1 MSIPATHTTTTWEDT
16 MDPVLDGVIEVIV
29 NVLGI
34 EERAVELDATT
45 VLFGG
50 IPELDSLAVLELVTS
65 LEDRFGIVVEDDDVT
80 GEVFETIGTLAGF
93 VSERSAAT
101 A

>member
-1 MSIPATHTTTTWEDT
+1 

-29 NVLGI
+29 RVLGI
-34 EERAVELDATT
+34 EERADELDATT
-45 VLFGG
+45 ELFGG

-65 LEDRFGIVVEDDDVT
+65 LEDRFGIVVEDEDVT
-80 GEVFETIGTLAGF
+80 GEVFETVGTLADF
-93 VSERSAAT
+93 VAERSAAP